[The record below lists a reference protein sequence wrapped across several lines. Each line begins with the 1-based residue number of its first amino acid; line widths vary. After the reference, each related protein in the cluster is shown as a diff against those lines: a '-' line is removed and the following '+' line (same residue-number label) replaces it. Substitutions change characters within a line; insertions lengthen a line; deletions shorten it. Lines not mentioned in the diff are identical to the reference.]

1 MGGDDDAYT
10 YDLGGN
16 ILTYADAMSRTT
28 HYCYDLRKHLVQVL
42 RPAEEKEG
50 RILYQK
56 ISFSYDENG
65 NKTKEVRHGGYWNEE
80 GILAEKNGTDLC
92 LTFVYNTRNHLIRI
106 EDGLG
111 AVMRYHYD
119 EKYQVLREYCL

>member
-1 MGGDDDAYT
+1 
-10 YDLGGN
+10 
-16 ILTYADAMSRTT
+16 
-28 HYCYDLRKHLVQVL
+28 VQVQ

-80 GILAEKNGTDLC
+80 GNLAEKSWTDLC
-92 LTFVYNTRNHLIRI
+92 LIFVYNTRNHLIRI